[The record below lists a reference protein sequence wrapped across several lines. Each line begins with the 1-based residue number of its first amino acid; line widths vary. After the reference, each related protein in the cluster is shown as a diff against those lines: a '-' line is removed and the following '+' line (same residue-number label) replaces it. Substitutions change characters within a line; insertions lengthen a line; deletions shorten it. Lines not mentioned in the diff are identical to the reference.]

1 MEKLKLEVLQLSQSD
16 LKSSL
21 LSQSDI
27 KSKQQI

>member
-1 MEKLKLEVLQLSQSD
+1 MEKLKLEFLQLSQSD